1 MKTYLLAMQQPVGG
15 APPPARL
22 EVIMRDLTTIGREME
37 DAGALVF
44 SGGLHQPEASTVVRP
59 HPDGGD
65 ALVTDGPY
73 TEGKEF
79 IGGLWI
85 LRVPDLDDA
94 LAYGTRITEATGLPI
109 EVRPFQN

>member
-1 MKTYLLAMQQPVGG
+1 MKTYLLALQQPVGRT
-15 APPPARL
+15 PPPEDL
-22 EVIMRDLTTIGREME
+22 EPIMRDLTAIGREME
-37 DAGALVF
+37 EAGALVF
-44 SGGLHQPEASTVVRP
+44 SGALHQPEAFTVVRP
-59 HPDGGD
+59 RPDGGD
-65 ALVTDGPY
+65 VLVTDGPF

-109 EVRPFQN
+109 EVRPFQG